1 MRCLVLALGLLISGC
16 GFHIQGSESLPQKM
30 ERTHVIWPPGTD
42 RDMRRDLANTLTA
55 MGVNIVDSPS
65 EASAILA
72 VRRND
77 RGQRV
82 LSVSATNVP
91 EEFEVFHILVF
102 DLVSGQEVLLRDETI
117 TLKRDYVF
125 DETRVLAKER
135 EQQIISQALARDM
148 VRQIRRRLTLVN

>member
-1 MRCLVLALGLLISGC
+1 
-16 GFHIQGSESLPQKM
+16 M

-42 RDMRRDLANTLTA
+42 REMRRELASTLTA
-55 MGVNIVDSPS
+55 MGVNIVNAPS
-65 EASAILA
+65 EATAILA

-91 EEFEVFHILVF
+91 EEFEVYHVVVF
-102 DLVSGQEVLLRDETI
+102 DLVSGQEILLRNEII
-117 TLKRDYVF
+117 TLTRDYVF

-135 EQQIISQALARDM
+135 EQEIISQALARDM
-148 VRQIRRRLTLVN
+148 IRQIRRRLTLVN